1 MSHALVPGTAV
12 PQVLFDSHRFDL
24 IRIDPDSAMPKVCR
38 LRFGWERVAISRDG
52 GRGVDMGTGQAGFG
66 LPPIRKVG
74 LKV

>member
-12 PQVLFDSHRFDL
+12 PQVLFDSHRF
-24 IRIDPDSAMPKVCR
+24 DSAMPKVCR